1 MEKIEKWFKDRK
13 HKLNLLDKWFV
24 DCFYYYSAFTTIM
37 LIKHGGIGIVL
48 FGWSIALIMLIGET
62 AAEEMR
68 KQWEQAKEKDKKGED
83 ENGKDKE

>member
-13 HKLNLLDKWFV
+13 HKLNLLDKWFT
-24 DCFYYYSAFTTIM
+24 DCLYYYSAFTTIM

-62 AAEEMR
+62 AGEEMR

-83 ENGKDKE
+83 ENGKD